1 MEKKRILIVDDDA
14 DLSML
19 IVDMLEDK
27 GYSASMVGSLD
38 EAYTILE
45 KEQFHLILLDI
56 NLPDGTGFSFCEEL
70 RRVSTVPVIFASA
83 RTSEDDK
90 IVGLD
95 MGGDDYIP
103 KPYSLKE
110 LMSRINSLLRRTYG
124 FESEGTKYILK
135 AGKDNIIE
143 IDTAT
148 RTVKKQ
154 GTVVNLSLRE
164 YDLLS
169 YMAEKKDQYIAAY
182 IADYNYS
189 EVVLSYALF
198 MANMLRKGLILLRI
212 VDPKYT
218 SETTSEAEER
228 LKELR
233 TKIKNSP
240 LTETNPISL
249 TTRYILIYGVHITVN
264 FRLRLLNSP

>member
-1 MEKKRILIVDDDA
+1 MDKKRILIVDDDA

-169 YMAEKKDQYIAAY
+169 YMSEKKGQALAKDKLISDVWGAFT
-182 IADYNYS
+182 
-189 EVVLSYALF
+189 EVEPS
-198 MANMLRKGLILLRI
+198 
-212 VDPKYT
+212 T
-218 SETTSEAEER
+218 
-228 LKELR
+228 
-233 TKIKNSP
+233 
-240 LTETNPISL
+240 LT
-249 TTRYILIYGVHITVN
+249 VHIRWLREKLEKDPSNPVFVKTVWGVGYMIQEVEDE
-264 FRLRLLNSP
+264 